1 MPTPPPSVCNPCD
14 REGAYRVFLVAAEAE
29 TKTLCRG
36 KPEVGEQVLVNEN
49 EPATVTTSDV
59 SGFGK
64 FLTSFLAGL
73 FHETEAGVYF
83 VEVQATLVPV
93 DGKSCGVPWLV
104 ICLHPSPLPPSLP
117 LRSSGTMKKRASSKL
132 KCASDCSCLTPLPPS
147 VPSSLEPMLIKSRN
161 WILSG
166 ISVN

>member
-1 MPTPPPSVCNPCD
+1 M
-14 REGAYRVFLVAAEAE
+14 R
-29 TKTLCRG
+29 RG
-36 KPEVGEQVLVNEN
+36 KPEVGYEQVLVNEN

-104 ICLHPSPLPPSLP
+104 ICLLSTPPPLLPSFPFLFPSRSLGTAKKPRFVETKMRVGLLVFDTPPPLPPPPP
-117 LRSSGTMKKRASSKL
+117 L
-132 KCASDCSCLTPLPPS
+132 
-147 VPSSLEPMLIKSRN
+147 SLEPMLIKSRN
-161 WILSG
+161 
-166 ISVN
+166 

>member
-1 MPTPPPSVCNPCD
+1 M
-14 REGAYRVFLVAAEAE
+14 G
-29 TKTLCRG
+29 G
-36 KPEVGEQVLVNEN
+36 KPEVGYEQVLVNEN

-104 ICLHPSPLPPSLP
+104 ICLLSTPPSSPLFLSFFP
-117 LRSSGTMKKRASSKL
+117 LVPRERRKSRASSKL
-132 KCASDCSCLTPLPPS
+132 KCASDCSCLTPPLPSLPL
-147 VPSSLEPMLIKSRN
+147 PLYLSSRC
-161 WILSG
+161 
-166 ISVN
+166 

>member
-1 MPTPPPSVCNPCD
+1 MATPPPSVCNPCD
-14 REGAYRVFLVAAEAE
+14 REGAYRVFLVAAEAG

-104 ICLHPSPLPPSLP
+104 ICLHPSPLSPLSLSSSSFFGNGEKACFVETKMRVGLLVFDTPPP
-117 LRSSGTMKKRASSKL
+117 L
-132 KCASDCSCLTPLPPS
+132 S

-161 WILSG
+161 
-166 ISVN
+166 

>member
-14 REGAYRVFLVAAEAE
+14 REGAYRVFLVAAEAG

-104 ICLHPSPLPPSLP
+104 ICLHPSPLPPSRSLP
-117 LRSSGTMKKRASSKL
+117 LRSSGTVKKRASSKL
-132 KCASDCSCLTPLPPS
+132 KCASDCSCLTPLPPLLRP
-147 VPSSLEPMLIKSRN
+147 VVSRAD
-161 WILSG
+161 
-166 ISVN
+166 VN

>member
-1 MPTPPPSVCNPCD
+1 M
-14 REGAYRVFLVAAEAE
+14 G
-29 TKTLCRG
+29 G
-36 KPEVGEQVLVNEN
+36 KPEVGYEQVLVNEN

-104 ICLHPSPLPPSLP
+104 ICLLSTPPPPPLFSFPFSLSFLGNGEKAA
-117 LRSSGTMKKRASSKL
+117 LR
-132 KCASDCSCLTPLPPS
+132 
-147 VPSSLEPMLIKSRN
+147 RN
-161 WILSG
+161 
-166 ISVN
+166 